1 MQQGQ
6 ISNASRPCCRDQL
19 FRKVFDIVDKHP
31 LFMEV
36 DEIPLAVDEYAA
48 TLTVVTVE
56 PGGLSRYHD
65 DKIRLLISFGEHGR
79 ELITPEVGLRLLEML
94 GVLGSEM
101 EHDVQ
106 AATPQQKLLQHTV
119 FKILPLE
126 NANGRKLV
134 ESGQLCERKNGRG
147 VDPNR
152 NWDAHWGFKESDYDP
167 AEEYPGAAP
176 FSEPETALL
185 LALTNAFRQHVWLN
199 MHSGMEALFMPYDHL
214 AEIPE
219 GPGAQASL
227 HILQQLNT
235 LHCGGRCAVGSGGK
249 SVGYLAHGTATDYMY
264 DVAGVP
270 MSFTWEIFGDLKAD
284 FSDCFKM
291 FNPIDQATVEATVA
305 NWAAAILSLVE
316 LLPNHP
322 DIAAM
327 NLTPVTQVPT
337 TGSNKT
343 AAMAVTASK
352 LSAEER
358 ESDPALAVDGQDKQA
373 HDDAVHGGRNDAMLQ
388 LAGEI
393 KEPASEHYD
402 LDGSVHENVL
412 KSQMLHASDMPGFSW
427 LYLLPVTILLLLG
440 FLLKRARIDR
450 TPWLR
455 MRQRMV

>member
-1 MQQGQ
+1 M
-6 ISNASRPCCRDQL
+6 
-19 FRKVFDIVDKHP
+19 F
-31 LFMEV
+31 
-36 DEIPLAVDEYAA
+36 
-48 TLTVVTVE
+48 VV
-56 PGGLSRYHD
+56 LQ
-65 DKIRLLISFGEHGR
+65 SFGEHGR

-94 GVLGSEM
+94 GDLGSEM
-101 EHDVQ
+101 EHGVQ
-106 AATPQQKLLQHTV
+106 AATPQQKLLQRTV

-134 ESGQLCERKNGRG
+134 ELGQLCERKNGRG

-227 HILQQLNT
+227 RILQQLNT

-327 NLTPVTQVPT
+327 NLTPVAKVAA
-337 TGSNKT
+337 TGSNQT
-343 AAMAVTASK
+343 AALAMTASK
-352 LSAEER
+352 LGAEER
-358 ESDPALAVDGQDKQA
+358 ESDPALAAGGKDTQA
-373 HDDAVHGGRNDAMLQ
+373 HHDDAVHGGRNDAMLQ
-388 LAGEI
+388 LTGEI
-393 KEPASEHYD
+393 KESASEHYD

-412 KSQMLHASDMPGFSW
+412 QGQMLHASDMPGFSW

-440 FLLKRARIDR
+440 FLLKRARTDR